1 MDPIFGF
8 LISTNQRYNN
18 TTDVDGKSLI
28 LNTEITERDFEFVN
42 RIGVVEEI
50 PRTYKGEIQQ
60 GDKVIVHHN
69 VFRRWFDVRGI
80 ERNSGNYIDEDR
92 YIVNEDQ
99 IFGYNNGTWKA
110 TEGYCFV
117 SPILNDD
124 VWSSEIEK
132 PYYGILEYKG
142 NNLDVPIGSL
152 VGFTPNSEYEFIIED
167 KKVYRVLSNQITI
180 DYGPQERKKKD
191 NCQCTDCTCST

>member
-1 MDPIFGF
+1 MEPLFGF

-18 TTDVDGKSLI
+18 TADVDGKNLI

-42 RIGVVEEI
+42 RIGVVEAI

-80 ERNSGNYIDEDR
+80 ERNSGNYVDEDL

-117 SPILNDD
+117 SPISNDD
-124 VWSSEIEK
+124 PWDVRIEK
-132 PYYGILEYKG
+132 QYYGILEYKG
-142 NNLDVPIGSL
+142 SDLDVPMRAL
-152 VGFTPNSEYEFIIED
+152 VGFTPDSEYEFMID
-167 KKVYRVLSNQITI
+167 GKKLYRVLSNQITTV
-180 DYGPQERKKKD
+180 YGIQGRKKKD
-191 NCQCTDCTCST
+191 NRECADCTCST